1 MKDYEVVG
9 WYALVGPRKLPD
21 AVQARLTRALSEVS
35 RDPAFRRA
43 MTDGGYSINT
53 GDAAALQQRID
64 REYALWADVIQS
76 ANIQAN

>member
-1 MKDYEVVG
+1 MRAAKPATSSSSISYPAATV
-9 WYALVGPRKLPD
+9 WTGPNVP
-21 AVQARLTRALSEVS
+21 LTIGG
-35 RDPAFRRA
+35 A
-43 MTDGGYSINT
+43 MTDGGYTINT